1 MPGGFRG
8 STVFYDKDTETR
20 THPVV
25 VPGVHND
32 GRTE

>member
-1 MPGGFRG
+1 MQGGFRG
-8 STVFYDKDTETR
+8 STVFYNEDAESG

-25 VPGVHND
+25 VPGVHDD